1 MSGQQERRG
10 AAWAI
15 WLPLAIFVLLGA
27 LVAWGLANPGSTE
40 VESRMIGKPLPDLDL
55 PAATGELPAV
65 PLGTG
70 AGAGAGTG
78 RAQGPRLLNVWASW
92 CVPCIVEAPVLGD
105 LAERGVPIDGVA
117 IRDKDTDIAAFLERH
132 GNPYRA
138 LSRDDVSALQ
148 MAIGSSGVPE
158 TFVIDADGIIRYQHI
173 GPIMDRDVPMILA
186 RLREAERAS

>member
-1 MSGQQERRG
+1 MSERQERR
-10 AAWAI
+10 APVWAI

-55 PAATGELPAV
+55 PAATGGVPAV
-65 PLGTG
+65 SLGG
-70 AGAGAGTG
+70 DA
-78 RAQGPRLLNVWASW
+78 AQGARLLNVWASW
-92 CVPCIVEAPVLGD
+92 CVPCIVEAPVLD
-105 LAERGVPIDGVA
+105 NLAARGVTIDGVA
-117 IRDKDTDIAAFLERH
+117 IRDKEEDIASFLDRH

-138 LSRDDVSALQ
+138 ISRDDVSALQ

-173 GPIMDRDVPMILA
+173 GPIMDRDVPTILA

>member
-1 MSGQQERRG
+1 MTGQQERRG
-10 AAWAI
+10 PVWAI
-15 WLPLAIFVLLGA
+15 WLPLAIFVFLGA

-55 PAATGELPAV
+55 PAATNDQPAV
-65 PLGTG
+65 TLRAGPDDG
-70 AGAGAGTG
+70 A
-78 RAQGPRLLNVWASW
+78 RLLNVWASW
-92 CVPCIVEAPVLGD
+92 CVPCIVEAPVLGN

-117 IRDKDTDIAAFLERH
+117 IRDKETDIAAFLERH

-138 LSRDDVSALQ
+138 ISRDDVSALQ

-173 GPIMDRDVPMILA
+173 GPIMDRDVPTILA
-186 RLREAERAS
+186 QLRAAERAS